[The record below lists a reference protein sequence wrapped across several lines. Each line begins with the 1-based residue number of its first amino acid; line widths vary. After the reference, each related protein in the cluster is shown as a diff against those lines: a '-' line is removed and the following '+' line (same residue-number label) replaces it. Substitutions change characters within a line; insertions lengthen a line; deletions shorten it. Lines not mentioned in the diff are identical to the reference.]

1 MDSSLKLFPLSIS
14 KISRVGH
21 RRYRFYLWTR
31 EILVFLSYV
40 DIIIFAGIHVADG
53 GPVKCGNLEEIRE
66 DKKLKNQEIKHSKRD
81 HP

>member
-1 MDSSLKLFPLSIS
+1 MLID
-14 KISRVGH
+14 
-21 RRYRFYLWTR
+21 TR
-31 EILVFLSYV
+31 MIGFSYV